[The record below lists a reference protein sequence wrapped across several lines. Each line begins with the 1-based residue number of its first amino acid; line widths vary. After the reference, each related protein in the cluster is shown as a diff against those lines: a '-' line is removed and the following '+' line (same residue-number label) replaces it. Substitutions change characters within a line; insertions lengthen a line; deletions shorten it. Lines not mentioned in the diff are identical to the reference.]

1 MNQYKPPCSSKA
13 ADGAIRGAL
22 IGLVWGGVF
31 ASPPLPAEAG
41 ASVGASA
48 LKRAG
53 RVGGSMLRHGG
64 GFAAFLAVYN
74 GVTCTAEAAR
84 GGKDDALNAALGGF
98 SAGALAAMRVRNPL
112 HALAV
117 AGGTGCFTA
126 AIYTMRGGSGD
137 GL

>member
-74 GVTCTAEAAR
+74 GVTCTAEKPPCACATRCTRWRWRAAR
-84 GGKDDALNAALGGF
+84 AASRRPF
-98 SAGALAAMRVRNPL
+98 TRCAAVP
-112 HALAV
+112 A
-117 AGGTGCFTA
+117 TGCEL
-126 AIYTMRGGSGD
+126 YSYM
-137 GL
+137 